1 MNVSVYPHF
10 PQSVNQQIDYMY
22 STTVLD
28 HWNLRDNDNNLIIAG
43 VDILNYIYDTY
54 MNWKSQSPIDYLWVN
69 YKTFTFPDFLK
80 AWAAWQAEYNPLEN
94 YNGIET
100 NVRQYMDGDET
111 ETITHGKTTTN
122 STGTDGIVTTTQV
135 TTFDSTTPRD
145 DTKTTNTGTT
155 TATDSGTTT
164 TGKVKTTKNLTV
176 GETTYTADKIEAETN
191 TRHGNLGL
199 TTSQQMIT
207 SETEMRLNPLLM
219 MYIDNFVHQ
228 YCYYVSDFWGCC
240 E

>member
-1 MNVSVYPHF
+1 MYTDGYPKTLYE
-10 PQSVNQQIDYMY
+10 QIEPIWDTLIDGTY
-22 STTVLD
+22 SITD
-28 HWNLRDNDNNLIIAG
+28 SDNNT
-43 VDILNYIYDTY
+43 ILYD
-54 MNWKSQSPIDYLWVN
+54 SDVLSYLQQRYGN
-69 YKTFTFPDFLK
+69 YKTQADFTNLWRLYNAIHLADFRK
-80 AWAAWQAEYNPLEN
+80 AWAAWVAEYDPLEN

-100 NVRQYMDGDET
+100 NVRQYMDGNET

-122 STGTDGIVTTTQV
+122 STGANGIVTVTQV

-164 TGKVKTTKNLTV
+164 TGKVKSSKSLSV
-176 GETTYTADKIEAETN
+176 GNTTYSADKIEAETN
-191 TRHGNLGL
+191 ERHGNLGV

-207 SETEMRLNPLLM
+207 SETEMRMNPISMLYL
-219 MYIDNFVHQ
+219 DTFVSE
-228 YCYYVSDFWGCC
+228 YCYYVSDFWGCV

>member
-1 MNVSVYPHF
+1 MFIRDDYPKRIDT
-10 PQSVNQQIDYMY
+10 QIDEY
-22 STTVLD
+22 TTPLPISD
-28 HWNLRDNDNNLIIAG
+28 IKDNDNN
-43 VDILNYIYDTY
+43 VILTASLLLSYLYDTY
-54 MNWKSQSPIDYLWVN
+54 GN
-69 YKTFTFPDFLK
+69 YKTNAPLANLWFMYDSTHHADFLK
-80 AWAAWQAEYNPLEN
+80 AWAAWNAEYNPLEN

-111 ETITHGKTTTN
+111 ETINHGKTTTN
-122 STGTDGIVTTTQV
+122 STGDAGIVTVTQI

-164 TGKVKTTKNLTV
+164 TGKVKSTKNLTV
-176 GETTYTADKIEAETN
+176 DETTYTADKIEAETN
-191 TRHGNLGL
+191 ARHGNLGV

-207 SETEMRLNPLLM
+207 SERDMRLNPLIT
-219 MYIDNFVHQ
+219 MYLDTFISD
-228 YCYYVSDFWGCC
+228 YAYYVSEVWGCY

>member
-1 MNVSVYPHF
+1 MYTDGF
-10 PQSVNQQIDYMY
+10 PKTLYEQIELIWDTLIDGTYSIKDSNNNIILYDSDVLLYLQQRY
-22 STTVLD
+22 
-28 HWNLRDNDNNLIIAG
+28 G
-43 VDILNYIYDTY
+43 C
-54 MNWKSQSPIDYLWVN
+54 
-69 YKTFTFPDFLK
+69 YKTQADFTNLWRLYNAIHLADFQK
-80 AWAAWQAEYNPLEN
+80 AWAAWTADYNPLEN

-122 STGTDGIVTTTQV
+122 STGAGGIVTVTQV

-164 TGKVKTTKNLTV
+164 TGKVKSAKNLTV
-176 GETTYTADKIEAETN
+176 DETTYTADKIEAETN
-191 TRHGNLGL
+191 SRHGNLGV

-207 SETEMRLNPLLM
+207 SETEMRMNPITMLYL
-219 MYIDNFVHQ
+219 DTFVSE
-228 YCYYVSDFWGCC
+228 YCYYVSSMWGCC